1 MDPSMASRRTEEHHL
16 FVSRGKVLLVE
27 PDPRDRH
34 FYSEILQQRG
44 LEVCACASYL
54 EGIRCLDSGPV
65 DLVVINQGS
74 SAFEGRI
81 LLERALM
88 IDRHLPVV
96 VLTRSVDMNCY
107 LEAMQLG
114 AVDYLEKPL
123 APTEIVRAVE
133 THLRPRCVAA

>member
-1 MDPSMASRRTEEHHL
+1 MDPSMASHRIEVHHL

-27 PDPRDRH
+27 PDSRDRR

-44 LEVCACASYL
+44 FEVCACASYQ
-54 EGIRCLDSGPV
+54 EGVDCLDRNPV
-65 DLVVINQGS
+65 DLVVVNEGS

-81 LLERALM
+81 LLEHAMM

-96 VLTRSVDMNCY
+96 VLTRSVNMNCY

-123 APTEIVRAVE
+123 ASEEIAHFVTTHVRA
-133 THLRPRCVAA
+133 RAVAA